1 MQLIINFTNILQH
14 LCPYYTHAKVKKNK
28 KYITM
33 PKLRP
38 FEHKGDFPNLETFN
52 IYKQWEYNM
61 ECVQMSACLYTVMY

>member
-52 IYKQWEYNM
+52 IYKQHLPDWANYDSKLSEK
-61 ECVQMSACLYTVMY
+61 CHMS